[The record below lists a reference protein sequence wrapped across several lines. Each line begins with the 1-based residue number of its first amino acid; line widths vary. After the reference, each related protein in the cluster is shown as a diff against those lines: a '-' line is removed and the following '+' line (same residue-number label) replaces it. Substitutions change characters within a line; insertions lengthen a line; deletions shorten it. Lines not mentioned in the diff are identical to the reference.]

1 MSYFGKIICA
11 AFISCVSNVAAN
23 AQPITV
29 YNQAYNESFAT
40 DTFSDIIANAKN
52 AYVLIDPY
60 DDDASKNISDIKAN
74 NNQIAAY
81 ISIGT
86 GEEWRD
92 DYPQMR
98 PYLTKQD
105 WDEWPG
111 EFFVSS
117 TEPALVAL
125 MQARINNIAALGY
138 EWVEF
143 DNMDW
148 AFDDDSRKKY
158 DFKTT
163 EAQGIAYF
171 QQMCDYVHSKNMKCM
186 AKNLVEYTEN
196 FDGVTF
202 ESYEDSK
209 NWWETDAAQAF
220 LATEKLFIIVHYGSL
235 KCDEVFATYKTIYN
249 ENISFI
255 CENIKQEKYIHYNPQ
270 R

>member
-1 MSYFGKIICA
+1 MSYFSKIIYA
-11 AFISCVSNVAAN
+11 TLISCVFTVAAN
-23 AQPITV
+23 AQSITV
-29 YNQAYNESFAT
+29 YNQAYNENFEP
-40 DTFSDIIANAKN
+40 DTFNHIITNAKN
-52 AYVLIDPY
+52 AYILIDPY
-60 DDDASKNISDIKAN
+60 DEAASKNINNIKAN

-92 DYPQMR
+92 DYAKMK
-98 PYLTKQD
+98 PYLAKQD

-125 MQARINNIAALGY
+125 MHARIDNIAALGY

-148 AFDDDSRKKY
+148 AFDDDLRKKY

-163 EAQGIAYF
+163 EAQGITYF

-186 AKNLVEYTEN
+186 AKNMVEYTDD

-202 ESYEDSK
+202 ESYEEDK
-209 NWWETDAAQAF
+209 NWWNTNDAQAF
-220 LATEKLFIIVHYGSL
+220 LDTEKLFIIVHYGSV
-235 KCDEVFATYKTIYN
+235 KCDEVLLEYKTIYN
-249 ENISFI
+249 KNISFI
-255 CENIKQEKYIHYNPQ
+255 CEDIKQKKYIHYNQ
-270 R
+270 